1 MWNGPLLKYRKR
13 VFGCL
18 PAITG
23 HCTDRNLRADIPKLY
38 IPRKNTADYDLVAAN
53 TCIIYDSDWNP
64 QNDFEK
70 KIQIFFF
77 LENFFGFFFSLL
89 FYSIFVYIH

>member
-1 MWNGPLLKYRKR
+1 MDLYLSTVKGF
-13 VFGCL
+13 FGCL

-38 IPRKNTADYDLVAAN
+38 IPRKNTADYDLVAAD

-70 KIQIFFF
+70 KNPNIFFF
-77 LENFFGFFFSLL
+77 RKFFFGFFFTSFL
-89 FYSIFVYIH
+89 